1 MADACLSRQNVDDV
15 SERISN
21 LGITTAAENSQS
33 ISLAVEAHPPTSLG
47 ENQHP
52 ATTTTTTT
60 FLSLPWLV
68 KWHIYTYLLSK
79 DCIALS
85 STCRQMY
92 GFNTFAYTH
101 LQFLPPNSLFSLARS
116 VHRLAEV
123 LACSPHYRQA
133 VRTLRISGWNV
144 INLPDGYD
152 IRVVYNALD
161 EGVTTILNNA
171 PHINSLTLDLILSRG
186 VHRFSRTFATLTRL
200 RTVRNLRLTMFYV
213 PICMAENESLQE
225 LERIPDDQAPPAYER
240 VSLRVHSGVGLPVIM
255 QDPRKLRWFGFGV
268 LEKHWN
274 RGDNNWEL
282 TLRRVAE
289 AATEIETLILENME
303 HIHANT
309 LGQILQSG
317 FVGVCI

>member
-1 MADACLSRQNVDDV
+1 
-15 SERISN
+15 
-21 LGITTAAENSQS
+21 
-33 ISLAVEAHPPTSLG
+33 
-47 ENQHP
+47 
-52 ATTTTTTT
+52 
-60 FLSLPWLV
+60 
-68 KWHIYTYLLSK
+68 
-79 DCIALS
+79 
-85 STCRQMY
+85 MY

-144 INLPDGYD
+144 INLPDGYN
-152 IRVVYNALD
+152 IGVVYNALD

-171 PHINSLTLDLILSRG
+171 PHINSLTLDLILTRG

-200 RTVRNLRLTMFYV
+200 RTVRNLRLTMFHV
-213 PICMAENESLQE
+213 PMCTAENESLQE

-255 QDPRKLRWFGFGV
+255 QDPRKLRWFWFGV
-268 LEKHWN
+268 LEKGWN

-289 AATEIETLILENME
+289 AATEIETLILENVFVSEAVFSILVADHDGMNGYLILGTRGPQKAE
-303 HIHANT
+303 VIFDIYDDPLPSEPEATLLWLLSFFGHALENRHQP
-309 LGQILQSG
+309 LRNMASRHRSSIYS
-317 FVGVCI
+317 